1 MQPDATGFEAAG
13 VLAGSWPGGHGRC
26 GDDPQPICV
35 GASVTRARSERISEV
50 VGRADL
56 LHRAARRDLHDHGKR
71 AEELQRLLTGSRCAR
86 TTRVDCEALDS
97 RAATA
102 VSRVRRPRNLCN
114 VAAWLR

>member
-26 GDDPQPICV
+26 GDDPQQICV
-35 GASVTRARSERISEV
+35 RASVTRARAERISEV

-71 AEELQRLLTGSRCAR
+71 AEELQRLLTGSAVLAPRGLTVR
-86 TTRVDCEALDS
+86 HWKVALP
-97 RAATA
+97 
-102 VSRVRRPRNLCN
+102 RPYPG
-114 VAAWLR
+114 